1 MIVVNIA
8 TTTLPSN
15 DTNAKNTLVQK
26 NVQCIYHATLR
37 MHVSH
42 HTDYDLTLMQDEE
55 RAVQQLGD

>member
-1 MIVVNIA
+1 M
-8 TTTLPSN
+8 P
-15 DTNAKNTLVQK
+15 KTLVQK

-37 MHVSH
+37 MRVTH

>member
-15 DTNAKNTLVQK
+15 DTNAKHTLVQK

-37 MHVSH
+37 MRVTHN
-42 HTDYDLTLMQDEE
+42 TDYDLTLMQDEE

>member
-1 MIVVNIA
+1 MQAI
-8 TTTLPSN
+8 
-15 DTNAKNTLVQK
+15 NTLVQK

-37 MHVSH
+37 MRVTH